1 MNSDAHLRNALSTNV
16 SATYRMSAY
25 RMDRWHAHCD
35 GNRGKV
41 IKLLLG
47 HYPPPLNGATP
58 AIQGVQDTIKR
69 LHFDKNNGIIVCVI
83 VLFAYGD
90 LFQRISV
97 RFKLHAYKCVVYV
110 SGIVIFLICSLFLD
124 VSFKKIFLTQNCIFL
139 NILQVYQRAK
149 SECSCMMQC
158 V

>member
-90 LFQRISV
+90 LFWRISV
-97 RFKLHAYKCVVYV
+97 RFKLHAYKCIARV
-110 SGIVIFLICSLFLD
+110 SDTGFCLICCLFFEMTMKCLFLAQKSCFWD
-124 VSFKKIFLTQNCIFL
+124 
-139 NILQVYQRAK
+139 ILQVYQRAK